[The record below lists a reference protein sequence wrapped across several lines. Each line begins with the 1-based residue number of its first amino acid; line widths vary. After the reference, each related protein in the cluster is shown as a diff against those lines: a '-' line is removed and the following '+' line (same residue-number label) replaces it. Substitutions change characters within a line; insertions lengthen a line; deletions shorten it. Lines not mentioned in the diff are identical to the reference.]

1 LKPNRTAAFKR
12 SRGPGS
18 AGENSD
24 ATS

>member
-18 AGENSD
+18 TGENGD
-24 ATS
+24 AAS